1 MYHISISSKCFLKN
15 TQENFFNKRRRRWAL
30 LEPNCYLKCDSRF
43 EFGAISSPSRARNNK
58 IKCNSTH
65 KIGEWRVSGCGGG
78 EALSSI
84 RLEKFVFWVRALL
97 SRFQAWHA
105 SSMVQ
110 HERQQ
115 SKEKVLSKVPS
126 KMFFFVLL
134 RLIWCL
140 FTLVMCVVGKLKF
153 HSRNQDIIKV
163 LVSWQRNEIFFFI
176 PKIKKKTE
184 SETKK

>member
-115 SKEKVLSKVPS
+115 SKEKVPSKVPS
-126 KMFFFVLL
+126 KMFFFRAPSPYLMFIYSRHVCGGKAEIPLKKP
-134 RLIWCL
+134 RYNKS
-140 FTLVMCVVGKLKF
+140 FSVMA
-153 HSRNQDIIKV
+153 
-163 LVSWQRNEIFFFI
+163 
-176 PKIKKKTE
+176 T
-184 SETKK
+184 